1 MDRFAALRNLPRRG
15 FGTAL
20 PPAAAV
26 DVKPPPPPPPPPA
39 TKQKKPKPN
48 ESCHCGSHKKYKKC
62 CMQKDSSATVSSPIA
77 QIQDMMR
84 KDKTFAANMR
94 KMSEMLV
101 PSAAVGK

>member
-1 MDRFAALRNLPRRG
+1 
-15 FGTAL
+15 
-20 PPAAAV
+20 
-26 DVKPPPPPPPPPA
+26 
-39 TKQKKPKPN
+39 
-48 ESCHCGSHKKYKKC
+48 
-62 CMQKDSSATVSSPIA
+62 MQKDSSATVSSPIA